1 MQIAIFV
8 QLIKRHY
15 FVVVCSSKMI
25 KRQNFVIKIFET
37 SRYAKKGNN
46 RSFTKEHRLLPFLI
60 LFLSVDRSLHQMS
73 DQLLAVAFEHVDNR
87 NLDHGVAAG
96 LLVH

>member
-1 MQIAIFV
+1 MQKKATTV
-8 QLIKRHY
+8 ALQKSS
-15 FVVVCSSKMI
+15 VVAFPNLV
-25 KRQNFVIKIFET
+25 
-37 SRYAKKGNN
+37 
-46 RSFTKEHRLLPFLI
+46 LI

>member
-1 MQIAIFV
+1 MQ
-8 QLIKRHY
+8 
-15 FVVVCSSKMI
+15 
-25 KRQNFVIKIFET
+25 
-37 SRYAKKGNN
+37 KKATTVALQKSIGCCL
-46 RSFTKEHRLLPFLI
+46 SLSCLVLI

>member
-1 MQIAIFV
+1 MQKKATTV
-8 QLIKRHY
+8 ALQKSS
-15 FVVVCSSKMI
+15 VVAFPNLV
-25 KRQNFVIKIFET
+25 
-37 SRYAKKGNN
+37 
-46 RSFTKEHRLLPFLI
+46 LI

-96 LLVH
+96 LLFH

>member
-1 MQIAIFV
+1 MQ
-8 QLIKRHY
+8 
-15 FVVVCSSKMI
+15 
-25 KRQNFVIKIFET
+25 
-37 SRYAKKGNN
+37 KKGNN
-46 RSFTKEHRLLPFLI
+46 RSFTKELPSVVAFPYLVLIFFLP
-60 LFLSVDRSLHQMS
+60 VDRSLHQMS

>member
-1 MQIAIFV
+1 MQ
-8 QLIKRHY
+8 
-15 FVVVCSSKMI
+15 KMATTVALQKSI
-25 KRQNFVIKIFET
+25 GCCLSLSCLV
-37 SRYAKKGNN
+37 
-46 RSFTKEHRLLPFLI
+46 LV

>member
-1 MQIAIFV
+1 M
-8 QLIKRHY
+8 
-15 FVVVCSSKMI
+15 
-25 KRQNFVIKIFET
+25 IKIFEK
-37 SRYAKKGNN
+37 SRYPKKGNN
-46 RSFTKEHRLLPFLI
+46 RSFTKELPSVVAFPYIDLVLV

>member
-1 MQIAIFV
+1 MQ
-8 QLIKRHY
+8 
-15 FVVVCSSKMI
+15 
-25 KRQNFVIKIFET
+25 
-37 SRYAKKGNN
+37 KKGNN

-60 LFLSVDRSLHQMS
+60 LSYLVLFLSVDRSLHQMS

-96 LLVH
+96 LLFH